1 MRLSPPE
8 ERRSGRPDRRAEA
21 LAAPPGGVERRV
33 GPRRRLPRPLW
44 RQWPSLLASAALGV
58 VVAVSVQPAPAEPV
72 RPTTPLAT
80 PPATLMIELPF
91 SRAEAA
97 ALRDEAERLTPAA
110 VALDERAQLRWWPLR
125 PELEAAVADLRLPT
139 DLRDE
144 LAATLAALTRVGL

>member
-1 MRLSPPE
+1 
-8 ERRSGRPDRRAEA
+8 
-21 LAAPPGGVERRV
+21 
-33 GPRRRLPRPLW
+33 
-44 RQWPSLLASAALGV
+44 
-58 VVAVSVQPAPAEPV
+58 
-72 RPTTPLAT
+72 
-80 PPATLMIELPF
+80 MIELPF

-110 VALDERAQLRWWPLR
+110 VTLDERAQARWWPLR

>member
-1 MRLSPPE
+1 MRRPTPD
-8 ERRSGRPDRRAEA
+8 ERRSGPDRRTGNPADV
-21 LAAPPGGVERRV
+21 PGGVERRV

-44 RQWPSLLASAALGV
+44 RQWPSLLVSAGLGV
-58 VVAVSVQPAPAEPV
+58 VVAVVVQPAPAELVRHTTSPV
-72 RPTTPLAT
+72 

-110 VALDERAQLRWWPLR
+110 VTLDERAQARWWPLR

>member
-1 MRLSPPE
+1 M
-8 ERRSGRPDRRAEA
+8 
-21 LAAPPGGVERRV
+21 
-33 GPRRRLPRPLW
+33 
-44 RQWPSLLASAALGV
+44 LASAVLGV
-58 VVAVSVQPAPAEPV
+58 VVAVSVQRAPAEPV
-72 RPTTPLAT
+72 HPAT

>member
-1 MRLSPPE
+1 M
-8 ERRSGRPDRRAEA
+8 
-21 LAAPPGGVERRV
+21 
-33 GPRRRLPRPLW
+33 
-44 RQWPSLLASAALGV
+44 LASAVLGV
-58 VVAVSVQPAPAEPV
+58 VVAVSVQRAPAEPV
-72 RPTTPLAT
+72 HPPTPPAT